1 MAMTAH
7 TWTVKNFVS
16 TRLPLSE
23 VQYEILYGLKTEK
36 YTAWR
41 DIYGWI
47 RRYKDADEDAAVLEM
62 NALINIMNDTEREY
76 VVDLRINHDK
86 DKGYIL
92 CRTRR

>member
-1 MAMTAH
+1 MSMTLR

-23 VQYEILYGLKTEK
+23 VQYEILYGLKTDK
-36 YTAWR
+36 YTAW
-41 DIYGWI
+41 
-47 RRYKDADEDAAVLEM
+47 
-62 NALINIMNDTEREY
+62 REY